1 MLEEKEMLSE
11 EKEKKKA
18 TLSRRSVLT
27 TAEIKQ
33 ASSQGVPLSY
43 FEEMKEIFKI
53 FDADGSGAIDPKEI
67 REQMVSL
74 GFRVDNTTIYQLISD
89 LDSDG
94 SQKLEFD
101 EFFGMLRD
109 TLKIHKPVFNT
120 RDQFGEVFDFLDD
133 LDARNRDGRI
143 DASNLRR
150 LANVLG
156 DDITDSQI
164 ELMVQGADRDNKGYV
179 LPEEFY
185 QLMESCAAKMDEVD
199 EDVEHRYPDDISD
212 TSSVPSGSRTPRL
225 PSDKAKTRSSMRK
238 MKSRHTLEIS
248 STSPKR
254 DRLESSG
261 SSRSTPRRSSTGG
274 SGALSHTPTPPT
286 QATSPPSSAKKGR
299 AQVETIEDTP

>member
-1 MLEEKEMLSE
+1 MLEVSQKEMPSE
-11 EKEKKKA
+11 EKVKRKA
-18 TLSRRSVLT
+18 TFRGSLLT
-27 TAEIKQ
+27 SSEVKQ
-33 ASSQGVPLSY
+33 DSSQGVPIPY

-120 RDQFGEVFDFLDD
+120 REQFGEVFDFLDD

-164 ELMVQGADRDNKGYV
+164 ELMVKGADPDNKGYV

-185 QLMESCAAKMDEVD
+185 QLMESCAAKMDEEEEVD
-199 EDVEHRYPDDISD
+199 QRVPDDISD
-212 TSSVPSGSRTPRL
+212 ASSVRSGNRTPRT
-225 PSDKAKTRSSMRK
+225 PSKPRSVLRKAKTRDCLENPGSAPRR
-238 MKSRHTLEIS
+238 SRS
-248 STSPKR
+248 N
-254 DRLESSG
+254 SSG
-261 SSRSTPRRSSTGG
+261 SSPQWISTG
-274 SGALSHTPTPPT
+274 SVLSQPPASS
-286 QATSPPSSAKKGR
+286 QQGLSPPAPAKKGR
-299 AQVETIEDTP
+299 PKFETM